1 MQTVTSDDGTKIAY
15 DREGDGPAVILVNG
29 ALGDRALDRKF
40 KQMTVI
46 SELLSPQFTV
56 INYDRRGRGESTEA
70 GPYDVEREIEDI
82 AALIGAVGG
91 RASLFGFS
99 SGGALALRAAGAGI
113 RVDQVAVYEAPF
125 VVNADDKRPSA
136 DYGQRLEALIADDD
150 RSGAVKHF
158 MRNAMGMPAPA
169 VAAMRLMPMWKL
181 MQANALTL
189 RYDWAALGEHNMQGQ
204 PLRVDEW
211 AAITVPALV
220 VYGGKSP
227 SGLQN
232 GSRALG
238 DVLPNAELRVLEG
251 MGHRL
256 KVNVL
261 APVLADFFGKQTDA
275 GGHRGGQTAAPGG
288 R

>member
-1 MQTVTSDDGTKIAY
+1 MQTATSQDGTKIAF
-15 DREGDGPAVILVNG
+15 DREGAGPAVILVNG

-40 KQMTVI
+40 KQMIVI

-56 INYDRRGRGESTEA
+56 INYDRRGRGESGES
-70 GPYDVEREIEDI
+70 GPFAIEREIEDI

-113 RVDQVAVYEAPF
+113 GVTQVAVYEAPF
-125 VVNADDKRPSA
+125 VVNSNDKRPSP
-136 DYGQRLEALIADDD
+136 DYGQRLDALIADGD

-158 MRNAMGMPAPA
+158 MRNAMGMPAPV
-169 VAAMRLMPMWKL
+169 VAAMRLMPGWKQ
-181 MQANALTL
+181 MQANAPTL
-189 RYDWAALGEHNMQGQ
+189 RYDWAALGEHNMEGR
-204 PLRVDEW
+204 PLREDEW
-211 AAITVPALV
+211 ASVTAPALV

-227 SGLQN
+227 SSLQN
-232 GSRALG
+232 GSRALAE
-238 DVLPNAELRVLEG
+238 VLPNAQLRVLEG

-261 APVLADFFGKQTDA
+261 APVLAEFFGQGRHVA
-275 GGHRGGQTAAPGG
+275 GSRVGGRTAA
-288 R
+288 